1 MGFLEFQTVGFGQH
15 RAAVD
20 DIRLRDFQFDRK
32 KEMSLVFG
40 PRLFPSVPRC
50 CLRARTIEHYELL
63 VESLGRN
70 KMLSS

>member
-50 CLRARTIEHYELL
+50 CLCKSENNRTL
-63 VESLGRN
+63 RT
-70 KMLSS
+70 SSGKLRSE